1 MANFWQK
8 ISALFDAAE
17 QSTPA
22 APAVHELIER
32 DAEELARYARWKKTL
47 ARRRLF
53 DWLMDQYAQFRVTG
67 RVDTSVSFLDTPS
80 SKGFV
85 IHFHQ
90 TQYGKEEI
98 SHFFHYLQERILELD
113 YRTQVSDRRIFSRPD
128 WVETQE
134 RHYLKPRTRQQRQ
147 EAEIGRGDLDQKF
160 GNITVELELRDDLP
174 WNLRLRATTYQDALY
189 REAESFRALM
199 VALAGTS
206 E

>member
-1 MANFWQK
+1 MSTFWQRVT
-8 ISALFDAAE
+8 ALFEAAE

-22 APAVHELIER
+22 APAVHEMIER
-32 DAEELARYARWKKTL
+32 DAEELADYERWKKTQ

-53 DWLMDQYAQFRVTG
+53 AWIMDQYALHKSNGQTDRSL
-67 RVDTSVSFLDTPS
+67 DFLDTPS

-85 IHFHQ
+85 VHFQGTHY
-90 TQYGKEEI
+90 TRSEI
-98 SHFFHYLQERILELD
+98 NHFFHYLKERVLELN
-113 YRTQVSDRRIFSRPD
+113 YRTQISDRRVFSRPQ

-134 RHYLKPRTRQQRQ
+134 RHYLKPRTRRQRQ
-147 EAEIGRGDLDQKF
+147 AARLERGGLDQKF

-189 REAESFRALM
+189 NTPESFRSLM

-206 E
+206 D